1 MARIGRGRRGC
12 DAIRGIPNRRSSSP
26 TRKHLAPPQRA
37 GDQNGIVAALR
48 RLGTD
53 ESIIKD
59 KSAIIV
65 FYAGHGASSPKPAE
79 WEDWATSGGQLEML
93 CPVDMGELNEANQE
107 IEGIPDRTIS
117 ALLDEIS
124 QEKGNNI
131 VRLVVVP

>member
-1 MARIGRGRRGC
+1 MGAAVA
-12 DAIRGIPNRRSSSP
+12 DA
-26 TRKHLAPPQRA
+26 TRFEEYLIDDLQVPPENISHLLNEQATRT
-37 GDQNGIVAALR
+37 GIVAALR